1 MTRIPLAALWD
12 LQLSK
17 RGQVPSATDR
27 RACVSA
33 GERGAASGL
42 DLRSVERWEAVLSYP
57 PDGQNPTL
65 ISISISHPH
74 SGCGNQGALAES
86 PSNSEPT
93 RPEWSDMAEFR
104 GQAPAGARSGAVST
118 LLREGRYDLEDLRR
132 LARMRGVTL

>member
-1 MTRIPLAALWD
+1 MTRIPLAAPVD

-17 RGQVPSATDR
+17 RGQVHSATDR
-27 RACVSA
+27 RACDSA
-33 GERGAASGL
+33 GERGAESGL
-42 DLRSVERWEAVLSYP
+42 DLRSGERWEAVLSYP

-65 ISISISHPH
+65 LSISVSHPR
-74 SGCGNQGALAES
+74 SGCDTQGALAES

-118 LLREGRYDLEDLRR
+118 MLREGRFDLEDLRR
-132 LARMRGVTL
+132 LARMRGIRL

>member
-27 RACVSA
+27 RACDSA
-33 GERGAASGL
+33 GERGAAGGL
-42 DLRSVERWEAVLSYP
+42 DLRSGERWEATLTDSP
-57 PDGQNPTL
+57 GQYQTL
-65 ISISISHPH
+65 LSISVSHPH
-74 SGCGNQGALAES
+74 SGCDTQGALAES

-132 LARMRGVTL
+132 LARMRGVSL